1 MSFFALSGN
10 GKPLTNVCTYLF
22 SRYDMLHQDH
32 FVDNPMVNKTLSLS
46 KNDTHSIE
54 SFLL

>member
-10 GKPLTNVCTYLF
+10 GKPLTNVCAYLF
-22 SRYDMLHQDH
+22 SRYDMPHQDH